1 MFTLGDIARK
11 GARLHGQREAI
22 VFEGTRV
29 TYRAFDERVNRLANA
44 LLAAGVDSGQTIGVF
59 AENTHKYLEA
69 YLAASKAGLVVTP
82 LNFRL
87 ADAELAHIINDAEM
101 RLLLVGDTYLDVARR
116 IRADVPA
123 VHTYIA
129 FDGQPEDMLDYET
142 ALAGAS
148 AVDPHADLDESALA
162 VLMYT
167 GGTTGL
173 PKGVMLSHRN
183 LVSGLLCLTQQY
195 QFTMHDTTCMML
207 PLFHVSFWPAFC
219 HLMVGGKVVVVRRPE
234 LIPILAAVQDERCT
248 HLNAVPTLY
257 NWLLEFP
264 QLDDYDLS
272 SLRLMTYAGSPIPE
286 RVLQTCMQKYGRIF
300 AQGYGLTEA
309 APVVTA
315 LMPEDHILEG
325 PGSQRLRS
333 VGREGVI
340 VQIKIADDEGRELPI
355 GEVGE
360 VAVRGP
366 NITQGYW
373 KNPELTAQKIRDG
386 WLYTGDVGSV
396 DDEGYL
402 YLVDRKADM
411 IITGGENVYPA
422 ETEAVLYRHPAV
434 YECVVVSAPDEKWG
448 ERVQAVVVL
457 KESASATEDEL
468 IAHCKASLAG
478 YKCPKQVAFW
488 DQIPKSTVGKILRR
502 EVKVTFWEGRD
513 KVIG

>member
-1 MFTLGDIARK
+1 MVSESGRVSYRELDT
-11 GARLHGQREAI
+11 GA
-22 VFEGTRV
+22 
-29 TYRAFDERVNRLANA
+29 NRLANA
-44 LLAAGVDSGQTIGVF
+44 LLEAGSGPGQRIGILS
-59 AENTHKYLEA
+59 ENSSEYLET
-69 YLAASKAGLVVTP
+69 YFAASKAGLVVTP

-87 ADAELAHIINDAEM
+87 SDGELIHILNDAEAG
-101 RLLLVGDTYLDVARR
+101 LLLVGDGYEETARR
-116 IRADVPA
+116 IRGELTSVRALIALDGPA
-123 VHTYIA
+123 EG
-129 FDGQPEDMLDYET
+129 FLDYGEMV
-142 ALAGAS
+142 ARAS
-148 AVDPHADLDESALA
+148 AADPARDLDEDELA

-183 LVSGLLCLTQQY
+183 LVSGLFCLTQQY
-195 QFTMHDTTCMML
+195 QFTEHDTTCMVL

-219 HLMVGGKVVVVRRPE
+219 HLMVGGTVVVVRRPE
-234 LIPILAAVQDERCT
+234 LGAIMRAVQDERCT

-264 QLDDYDLS
+264 DLDSFDLS

-286 RVLQTCMQKYGRIF
+286 RVLKSCMERFGNIF

-315 LMPEDHILEG
+315 LMPEDHILDG

-333 VGREGVI
+333 VGREGLI
-340 VQIKIADDEGRELPI
+340 VTVKIADDEGRELPV

-366 NITQGYW
+366 NITRGYW
-373 KNPELTAQKIRDG
+373 KNPELTAEKIRDG
-386 WLYTGDVGSV
+386 WLFTGDVGSV
-396 DDEGYL
+396 DEEGYL

-422 ETEAVLYRHPAV
+422 ETEGVLYGHPAV
-434 YECVVVSAPDEKWG
+434 YECAVVSAPDDKWG

-457 KESASATEDEL
+457 KEGATATEDEL
-468 IAHCKASLAG
+468 VSFCKATLAG
-478 YKCPKQVAFW
+478 YKCPKEVAFW
-488 DQIPKSTVGKILRR
+488 DELPKSAVGKILRR
-502 EVKVTFWEGRD
+502 EVRVKFWEGRD
-513 KVIG
+513 RTIG